1 VAALAGGLLVA
12 LAVPAAALIE
22 NPGSF
27 TFNESGA
34 VLNIGFVPIQL
45 PAGSMTGQIDANG
58 NITIPDSSLQGTDL
72 PFSQSQIINGL
83 SVSVSGTA
91 TFAMGSLTGTLDP
104 GSGAM
109 SLRTSLFASVTLTA
123 ALAGVPIYAGTC
135 SAGGSAPAAQ
145 LPMTL
150 TTGPPGVPYSQQAG
164 TVTLTANLGNPV
176 VCNPPLPSPLDT
188 FITAPSTQI
197 TVPGMT
203 TPILRP
209 GTGPSPGLSVSV
221 SVIPP
226 AVRSV
231 TLSVSSASYTNCVY
245 GSSTSAQL
253 GFPNGACVA
262 AGNPIVVTNG
272 TAPATITVTG
282 ADMVPQD
289 GATHWTLPPAPGAF
303 NGCPA
308 TPGADQYCETLAL
321 SPGPDSGTAQTPQ
334 QYLSLANIATCDLT
348 FTGFFGC
355 GAAQPGQA
363 SNEFL
368 AMTGPSSST
377 DASSSFSTTVTW
389 IAS

>member
-1 VAALAGGLLVA
+1 MAALAAGMLVA
-12 LAVPAAALIE
+12 LAAPAAAQIQ

-27 TFNESGA
+27 TFSESGA
-34 VLNIGFVPIQL
+34 ALNIGFVPIQL

-58 NITIPDSSLQGTDL
+58 NITIPNSSIQGTNL
-72 PFSQSQIINGL
+72 PFSQSQTINGV

-91 TFAMGSLTGTLDP
+91 TFATGSLTGTLDP

-109 SLRTSLFASVTLTA
+109 SLKTSLFASVTFTG
-123 ALAGVPIYAGTC
+123 ALDGVPIYSGTC
-135 SAGGSAPAAQ
+135 SIGGSAPADQ
-145 LPMTL
+145 LPVTL
-150 TTGPPGVPYSQQAG
+150 TTGPPGVPYSQQDG
-164 TVTLTANLGNPV
+164 TFTLAANLGNPV
-176 VCNPPLPSPLDT
+176 ACSPPLPSALDT
-188 FITAPSTQI
+188 FITAPSSQI

-209 GTGPSPGLSVSV
+209 ATGISPGLSVSV
-221 SVIPP
+221 SVVPP

-262 AGNPIVVTNG
+262 AGNSIVVTNG

-289 GATHWTLPPAPGAF
+289 GATHWTLPQAPGVF
-303 NGCPA
+303 NGCPV

-321 SPGPDSGTAQTPQ
+321 GPGPDSGPAEAPQ
-334 QYLSLANIATCDLT
+334 QYLSLANTATCDVT
-348 FTGFFGC
+348 FSGFFGC
-355 GAAQPGQA
+355 GTAQPGHRA
-363 SNEFL
+363 
-368 AMTGPSSST
+368 TSS
-377 DASSSFSTTVTW
+377 W
-389 IAS
+389 P

>member
-1 VAALAGGLLVA
+1 VGALAAGTLVA
-12 LAVPAAALIE
+12 LAVPAAAQIE

-27 TFNESGA
+27 TFSEFNA

-58 NITIPDSSLQGTDL
+58 NITIPDSSIQGTDL
-72 PFSQSQIINGL
+72 PFSQSQTINGV

-91 TFAMGSLTGTLDP
+91 TFATGSLTGTLDP
-104 GSGAM
+104 GTGAM
-109 SLRTSLFASVTLTA
+109 SLTTSLFASVTFTG
-123 ALAGVPIYAGTC
+123 ALDGVPIYSGTC
-135 SAGGSAPAAQ
+135 SVGGSAPADQ
-145 LPMTL
+145 VPVTL
-150 TTGPPGVPYSQQAG
+150 TTGPPGVPYSQQTG
-164 TVTLTANLGNPV
+164 TVTLAANLGNPV

-188 FITAPSTQI
+188 FITAPSSQI

-203 TPILRP
+203 TPILRLAA
-209 GTGPSPGLSVSV
+209 GLSPGLSVSV
-221 SVIPP
+221 SVVPP
-226 AVRSV
+226 AVTSV
-231 TLSVSSASYTNCVY
+231 TLSVSSDSYTNCVY

-262 AGNPIVVTNG
+262 ADPIVVTNG
-272 TAPATITVTG
+272 TAAATIMVTG

-289 GATHWTLPPAPGAF
+289 GATHWTLPPAPGVF
-303 NGCPA
+303 NGCPV

-321 SPGPDSGTAQTPQ
+321 GPGPDSGPAEALQ
-334 QYLSLANIATCDLT
+334 QYLSLANTATCDVT

-355 GAAQPGQA
+355 GTAQPGQA

-377 DASSSFSTTVTW
+377 DASGSFSTTITW
-389 IAS
+389 TAS